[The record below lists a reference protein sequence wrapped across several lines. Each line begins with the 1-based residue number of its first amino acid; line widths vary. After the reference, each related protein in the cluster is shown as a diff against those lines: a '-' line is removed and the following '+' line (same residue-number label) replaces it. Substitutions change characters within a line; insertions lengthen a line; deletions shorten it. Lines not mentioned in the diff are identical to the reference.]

1 MCTLLRK
8 QAFSPFSFS
17 FVNNDLNH
25 NCGKFSRTLCLVGGR
40 RYIAAS
46 AGPIDVVILTFR
58 VLLAGMLG
66 LDFECMSTEI
76 VSLRLQ
82 KICWEVFRA
91 VPIVPAES
99 RAKSRRRYTPQCP
112 LADNVSPAILSL
124 VDGFVEEIVKQQ
136 VLKVWVLTICRRN
149 VLQEH

>member
-1 MCTLLRK
+1 MQTLE
-8 QAFSPFSFS
+8 QAGLFSPFS

-25 NCGKFSRTLCLVGGR
+25 NGGKFSRTLCLVGGR
-40 RYIAAS
+40 RDITAS
-46 AGPIDVVILTFR
+46 AGPINVVILTFR
-58 VLLAGMLG
+58 VLLAGIFG
-66 LDFECMSTEI
+66 LDLECMSTEI

-99 RAKSRRRYTPQCP
+99 RAKSRRGYTPQCP
-112 LADNVSPAILSL
+112 FADNVSPAILSL

-136 VLKVWVLTICRRN
+136 VLKVWVLTICRRD
-149 VLQEH
+149 VLQED